1 MTDQTPGANP
11 IVIAYD
17 GTPEAKAA
25 VREVAGLFGAGGRP
39 VLVLTVWEPGLMN
52 VAIAPAPGGIG
63 AAVPP
68 PDPEV
73 VREVDRSEEDHA
85 NAIAQDGAALA
96 RSLGLSAEALA
107 VRDEAN
113 VADTIVHVAE
123 ERDAQAVAVGSRG
136 LSHLRSVLIGSTS
149 DGVLHRIRRPL
160 LIVHAPEEHDK
171 GEG

>member
-1 MTDQTPGANP
+1 MSDSATDARP
-11 IVIAYD
+11 IIVAYD
-17 GTPEAKAA
+17 GTPQAKAA
-25 VREVAGLFGAGGRP
+25 VREAAHLFGSGTRP

-85 NAIAQDGAALA
+85 RAIAEDGAALA
-96 RSLGLSAEALA
+96 RSLGLASEALA

-113 VADTIVHVAE
+113 VADTIVHVAD
-123 ERDAQAVAVGSRG
+123 ERDAQAVVVGSRG

-160 LIVHAPEEHDK
+160 LIIHADEDAEAQ
-171 GEG
+171 

>member
-1 MTDQTPGANP
+1 MSDQASDTRP
-11 IVIAYD
+11 IVVAYD
-17 GTPEAKAA
+17 GTPQSKAA
-25 VREVAGLFGAGGRP
+25 VREAANLFGPGDRP

-85 NAIAQDGAALA
+85 KAIAEDGAALA
-96 RSLGLSAEALA
+96 RSLGLDAEGLA

-113 VADTIVHVAE
+113 VADTIVHVAH
-123 ERDAQAVAVGSRG
+123 ERDAQVVVVGSRG

-149 DGVLHRIRRPL
+149 DGVLHRIHRPL
-160 LIVHAPEEHDK
+160 LIVHA
-171 GEG
+171 GEAEDS

>member
-1 MTDQTPGANP
+1 MPDTPDPRP

-17 GTPEAKAA
+17 GTPQSQAA
-25 VREVAGLFGAGGRP
+25 VRETAHLFGGGVRP

-73 VREVDRSEEDHA
+73 VRQVDRSEEDHA
-85 NAIAQDGAALA
+85 RAIAEDGAELA
-96 RSLGLSAEALA
+96 RSLGLASEALA

-113 VADTIVHVAE
+113 VADTIVQVAD
-123 ERDAQAVAVGSRG
+123 ERDAQAVVVGSRG

-160 LIVHAPEEHDK
+160 LIVHAEEEAG
-171 GEG
+171 GE